1 MHQNIVDLSFWNIR
15 RLVFCNRFTCPEFLV
30 LSNKLLDGC
39 VFYVSLNSF
48 ILVPLQDVF
57 VEWFVGECF

>member
-15 RLVFCNRFTCPEFLV
+15 RLVFCNRFTSTEFLV